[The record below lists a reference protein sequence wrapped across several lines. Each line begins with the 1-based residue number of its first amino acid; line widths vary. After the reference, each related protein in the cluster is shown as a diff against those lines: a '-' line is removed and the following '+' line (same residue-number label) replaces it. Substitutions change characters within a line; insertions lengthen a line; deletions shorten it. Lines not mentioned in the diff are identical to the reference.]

1 MPDSRSNWLHVS
13 HFGPP
18 VFDWNHKRT
27 EPIPL
32 GEIWRIPNQHREK
45 KAKKLPNKSLSRDVL
60 LLGDHAFA
68 PPRRGS
74 AHYWEDQIMKLF
86 ASVAVAASLLM
97 TGSVFAG
104 GHAKWTAVE
113 DQSRI
118 AFGSIK
124 KDTVGEVHHFDGVT
138 GTVGED
144 GKLNLAVDLAS
155 VQTNIDIRNE
165 RMLEHV
171 FQAGKATAMVS
182 GEIDLDEVKDLKPG
196 DTSIVDFE
204 GVLAFAG
211 VNVDVE
217 AEMLVARLAENR
229 VLVSTADFIMVSTED
244 LGIDAGI
251 NKLMELAKLP
261 GITRVTPVSVRVVF
275 EK

>member
-1 MPDSRSNWLHVS
+1 
-13 HFGPP
+13 
-18 VFDWNHKRT
+18 
-27 EPIPL
+27 
-32 GEIWRIPNQHREK
+32 
-45 KAKKLPNKSLSRDVL
+45 
-60 LLGDHAFA
+60 
-68 PPRRGS
+68 
-74 AHYWEDQIMKLF
+74 MKLF
-86 ASVAVAASLLM
+86 ASAVVAASLMM

-104 GHAKWTAVE
+104 GHAKWSAVE

-124 KDTVGEVHHFDGVT
+124 KDTVGEVHHFEGVT

-144 GKLNLAVDLAS
+144 GKLTLAVALGS
-155 VQTNIDIRNE
+155 VETNIDIRNE

-171 FQAGKATAMVS
+171 FQGGKAKAMVS

-196 DTSIVDFE
+196 DTSIIDFE

-211 VNVDVE
+211 INVDVE

-244 LGIDAGI
+244 FGIDPGV

-261 GITRVTPVSVRVVF
+261 GITRVTPVAVRVVF

>member
-1 MPDSRSNWLHVS
+1 
-13 HFGPP
+13 
-18 VFDWNHKRT
+18 
-27 EPIPL
+27 
-32 GEIWRIPNQHREK
+32 
-45 KAKKLPNKSLSRDVL
+45 
-60 LLGDHAFA
+60 
-68 PPRRGS
+68 
-74 AHYWEDQIMKLF
+74 MKLF
-86 ASVAVAASLLM
+86 ASAAVAASLMM
-97 TGSVFAG
+97 TASVFAG
-104 GHAKWTAVE
+104 GHAKWSAVE

-124 KDTVGEVHHFDGVT
+124 KDTVGEVHHFEGVT

-144 GKLNLAVDLAS
+144 GKLTLAVDLGS
-155 VQTNIDIRNE
+155 VETNIDIRNE

-171 FQAGKATAMVS
+171 FQGGKAKAMVS

-196 DTSIVDFE
+196 DTSIIDFE

-211 VNVDVE
+211 INVDVE

-244 LGIDAGI
+244 FGIDPGV

-261 GITRVTPVSVRVVF
+261 GITRVTPVAVRVVF

>member
-1 MPDSRSNWLHVS
+1 
-13 HFGPP
+13 
-18 VFDWNHKRT
+18 
-27 EPIPL
+27 
-32 GEIWRIPNQHREK
+32 
-45 KAKKLPNKSLSRDVL
+45 
-60 LLGDHAFA
+60 
-68 PPRRGS
+68 
-74 AHYWEDQIMKLF
+74 MKLF
-86 ASVAVAASLLM
+86 ASAVVAASLMM

-124 KDTVGEVHHFDGVT
+124 KDTVGEVHHFEGVT

-144 GKLNLAVDLAS
+144 GKLTLAVDLGS
-155 VQTNIDIRNE
+155 VETNIDIRNE

-171 FQAGKATAMVS
+171 FQGGKAKAMVS

-196 DTSIVDFE
+196 DTSIIDFE

-229 VLVSTADFIMVSTED
+229 VLVSTSDFIMVSTED
-244 LGIDAGI
+244 LGIDPGV

-261 GITRVTPVSVRVVF
+261 GITRVTPVAVRVVF

>member
-1 MPDSRSNWLHVS
+1 
-13 HFGPP
+13 
-18 VFDWNHKRT
+18 
-27 EPIPL
+27 
-32 GEIWRIPNQHREK
+32 
-45 KAKKLPNKSLSRDVL
+45 
-60 LLGDHAFA
+60 
-68 PPRRGS
+68 
-74 AHYWEDQIMKLF
+74 MKLF
-86 ASVAVAASLLM
+86 ASAVVAASLVM

-124 KDTVGEVHHFDGVT
+124 KDTVGEVHHFEGVT

-144 GKLNLAVDLAS
+144 GKLTLAVDLGS
-155 VQTNIDIRNE
+155 VETNIDIRNE

-171 FQAGKATAMVS
+171 FKGGKAKAMVS

-196 DTSIVDFE
+196 DTSIIDFE

-244 LGIDAGI
+244 LGIDPGV

-261 GITRVTPVSVRVVF
+261 GITRVTPVAVRVVF

>member
-1 MPDSRSNWLHVS
+1 
-13 HFGPP
+13 
-18 VFDWNHKRT
+18 
-27 EPIPL
+27 
-32 GEIWRIPNQHREK
+32 
-45 KAKKLPNKSLSRDVL
+45 
-60 LLGDHAFA
+60 
-68 PPRRGS
+68 
-74 AHYWEDQIMKLF
+74 MKLF
-86 ASVAVAASLLM
+86 ASAVVAASLMM

-104 GHAKWTAVE
+104 GHAKWSAVE

-124 KDTVGEVHHFDGVT
+124 KDTVGEVHHFEGVT

-144 GKLNLAVDLAS
+144 GKLTLAVDLGS
-155 VQTNIDIRNE
+155 VETNIDIRNE

-171 FQAGKATAMVS
+171 FQGGKAKAMVS

-196 DTSIVDFE
+196 DTSIIDFE

-211 VNVDVE
+211 INVDVE

-244 LGIDAGI
+244 LGIDPGV

-261 GITRVTPVSVRVVF
+261 GITRVTPVAVRVVF

>member
-1 MPDSRSNWLHVS
+1 
-13 HFGPP
+13 
-18 VFDWNHKRT
+18 
-27 EPIPL
+27 
-32 GEIWRIPNQHREK
+32 
-45 KAKKLPNKSLSRDVL
+45 
-60 LLGDHAFA
+60 
-68 PPRRGS
+68 
-74 AHYWEDQIMKLF
+74 MKLF
-86 ASVAVAASLLM
+86 ASAVVAASLMM

-124 KDTVGEVHHFDGVT
+124 KDTVGEVHHFEGVT

-144 GKLNLAVDLAS
+144 GKLTLAVDLGS
-155 VQTNIDIRNE
+155 VETNIDIRNE

-171 FQAGKATAMVS
+171 FQGGKAKAMVS
-182 GEIDLDEVKDLKPG
+182 GEIDLDEVKDLKLG
-196 DTSIVDFE
+196 DTSIIDFE

-211 VNVDVE
+211 VTVDVE

-244 LGIDAGI
+244 LGIDPGV

-261 GITRVTPVSVRVVF
+261 GITRVTPVAVRVVF

>member
-1 MPDSRSNWLHVS
+1 MV
-13 HFGPP
+13 
-18 VFDWNHKRT
+18 
-27 EPIPL
+27 
-32 GEIWRIPNQHREK
+32 
-45 KAKKLPNKSLSRDVL
+45 
-60 LLGDHAFA
+60 
-68 PPRRGS
+68 
-74 AHYWEDQIMKLF
+74 
-86 ASVAVAASLLM
+86 ASLLM

-124 KDTVGEVHHFDGVT
+124 KDTVGEVHHFEGVT

-144 GKLNLAVDLAS
+144 GKLTLAVDLAS
-155 VQTNIDIRNE
+155 VETNIDIRNE
-165 RMLEHV
+165 RMMEHV
-171 FQAGKATAMVS
+171 FQGGKAKAMVS
-182 GEIDLDEVKDLKPG
+182 GEIDLDDVKDLKPG
-196 DTSIVDFE
+196 DTSILDFE
-204 GVLAFAG
+204 GVLTFAG
-211 VNVDVE
+211 VSVDVE

-229 VLVSTADFIMVSTED
+229 VLVSTADFIMISTED

-261 GITRVTPVSVRVVF
+261 GITRVTPVAVRVVF

>member
-1 MPDSRSNWLHVS
+1 
-13 HFGPP
+13 
-18 VFDWNHKRT
+18 
-27 EPIPL
+27 
-32 GEIWRIPNQHREK
+32 
-45 KAKKLPNKSLSRDVL
+45 
-60 LLGDHAFA
+60 
-68 PPRRGS
+68 
-74 AHYWEDQIMKLF
+74 MKLF

-124 KDTVGEVHHFDGVT
+124 KDTVGEVHHFEGIT

-144 GKLNLAVDLAS
+144 GKLTLAVDLAS
-155 VQTNIDIRNE
+155 VETNIDIRNE

-171 FQAGKATAMVS
+171 FQAGKAKAMVT

-251 NKLMELAKLP
+251 NQLMNLAKLP
-261 GITRVTPVSVRVVF
+261 GITRVTPVAVRVVF

>member
-1 MPDSRSNWLHVS
+1 
-13 HFGPP
+13 
-18 VFDWNHKRT
+18 
-27 EPIPL
+27 
-32 GEIWRIPNQHREK
+32 
-45 KAKKLPNKSLSRDVL
+45 
-60 LLGDHAFA
+60 
-68 PPRRGS
+68 
-74 AHYWEDQIMKLF
+74 MKLF
-86 ASVAVAASLLM
+86 TSAAVAASLLM

-124 KDTVGEVHHFDGVT
+124 KDTVGEVHHFEGIT

-144 GKLNLAVDLAS
+144 GKLTLTVDLAS
-155 VQTNIDIRNE
+155 VETNIDIRNE

-171 FQAGKATAMVS
+171 FQTGKATAMVT

-211 VNVDVE
+211 INVDVE
-217 AEMLVARLAENR
+217 SEMLVARLAENR
-229 VLVSTADFIMVSTED
+229 VLVSTADFIMISTED

-251 NKLMELAKLP
+251 DKLMHLAKLP
-261 GITRVTPVSVRVVF
+261 GITRVTPVAVRVVF

>member
-1 MPDSRSNWLHVS
+1 
-13 HFGPP
+13 
-18 VFDWNHKRT
+18 
-27 EPIPL
+27 
-32 GEIWRIPNQHREK
+32 
-45 KAKKLPNKSLSRDVL
+45 
-60 LLGDHAFA
+60 
-68 PPRRGS
+68 
-74 AHYWEDQIMKLF
+74 MKLF
-86 ASVAVAASLLM
+86 ASALVTASLLM

-124 KDTVGEVHHFDGVT
+124 SDTVGEVHHFEGVT

-144 GKLNLAVDLAS
+144 GKLTLAVDLGS
-155 VQTNIDIRNE
+155 VETNIDIRNE

-182 GEIDLDEVKDLKPG
+182 GEIDLDAVKGLKTG
-196 DTSIVDFE
+196 DTSIVEFE

-211 VNVDVE
+211 VSVDVD

-229 VLVSTADFIMVSTED
+229 VMVSTADFIMISTED
-244 LGIDAGI
+244 LGIDEGI
-251 NKLMELAKLP
+251 NKLMNLAELP
-261 GITRVTPVSVRVVF
+261 GITRVTPVAVRVVF

>member
-1 MPDSRSNWLHVS
+1 
-13 HFGPP
+13 
-18 VFDWNHKRT
+18 
-27 EPIPL
+27 
-32 GEIWRIPNQHREK
+32 
-45 KAKKLPNKSLSRDVL
+45 
-60 LLGDHAFA
+60 
-68 PPRRGS
+68 
-74 AHYWEDQIMKLF
+74 MKLF
-86 ASVAVAASLLM
+86 ASAVVAASLMM

-104 GHAKWTAVE
+104 GHAKWSAVE

-124 KDTVGEVHHFDGVT
+124 KDTVGEVHHFEGVT

-144 GKLNLAVDLAS
+144 GKLTLAVDLGS
-155 VQTNIDIRNE
+155 VETNIDIRNE

-171 FQAGKATAMVS
+171 FQGGKAKAMVS

-196 DTSIVDFE
+196 DTSIIDFE

-211 VNVDVE
+211 INVDVE

-244 LGIDAGI
+244 FGIDPGV

-261 GITRVTPVSVRVVF
+261 GITRVTPVAVRVVF

>member
-1 MPDSRSNWLHVS
+1 
-13 HFGPP
+13 
-18 VFDWNHKRT
+18 
-27 EPIPL
+27 
-32 GEIWRIPNQHREK
+32 
-45 KAKKLPNKSLSRDVL
+45 
-60 LLGDHAFA
+60 
-68 PPRRGS
+68 
-74 AHYWEDQIMKLF
+74 MKLF
-86 ASVAVAASLLM
+86 ASAVVAASLVM

-124 KDTVGEVHHFDGVT
+124 KDTVGEVHHFEGVT

-144 GKLNLAVDLAS
+144 GKLTLAVDLGS
-155 VQTNIDIRNE
+155 VETNIDIRNE

-171 FQAGKATAMVS
+171 FQGGKAKAMVS

-196 DTSIVDFE
+196 DTSIIDFE

-244 LGIDAGI
+244 LGIDPGV

-261 GITRVTPVSVRVVF
+261 GITRVTPVAVRVVF

>member
-1 MPDSRSNWLHVS
+1 
-13 HFGPP
+13 
-18 VFDWNHKRT
+18 
-27 EPIPL
+27 
-32 GEIWRIPNQHREK
+32 
-45 KAKKLPNKSLSRDVL
+45 
-60 LLGDHAFA
+60 
-68 PPRRGS
+68 
-74 AHYWEDQIMKLF
+74 MKLF

-124 KDTVGEVHHFDGVT
+124 KDTVGEVHHFEGIT

-144 GKLNLAVDLAS
+144 GKLTLAVDLAS
-155 VQTNIDIRNE
+155 VETNIDIRNE

-171 FQAGKATAMVS
+171 FQGGKAKAMVS

-196 DTSIVDFE
+196 DTSIIDFE

-244 LGIDAGI
+244 LGIDPGV

-261 GITRVTPVSVRVVF
+261 GITRVTPVAVRVVF

>member
-1 MPDSRSNWLHVS
+1 
-13 HFGPP
+13 
-18 VFDWNHKRT
+18 
-27 EPIPL
+27 
-32 GEIWRIPNQHREK
+32 
-45 KAKKLPNKSLSRDVL
+45 
-60 LLGDHAFA
+60 
-68 PPRRGS
+68 
-74 AHYWEDQIMKLF
+74 MKLF
-86 ASVAVAASLLM
+86 ASAVVAASLMM

-124 KDTVGEVHHFDGVT
+124 KDTVGEVHHFEGVT

-144 GKLNLAVDLAS
+144 GKLTLAVDLGS
-155 VQTNIDIRNE
+155 VETNIDIRNE

-171 FQAGKATAMVS
+171 FQGGKAKAMVS

-196 DTSIVDFE
+196 DTSIIDFE

-244 LGIDAGI
+244 LGIDPGV

-261 GITRVTPVSVRVVF
+261 GITRVTPVAVRVVF

>member
-1 MPDSRSNWLHVS
+1 
-13 HFGPP
+13 
-18 VFDWNHKRT
+18 
-27 EPIPL
+27 
-32 GEIWRIPNQHREK
+32 
-45 KAKKLPNKSLSRDVL
+45 
-60 LLGDHAFA
+60 
-68 PPRRGS
+68 
-74 AHYWEDQIMKLF
+74 MKLF

>member
-1 MPDSRSNWLHVS
+1 
-13 HFGPP
+13 
-18 VFDWNHKRT
+18 
-27 EPIPL
+27 
-32 GEIWRIPNQHREK
+32 
-45 KAKKLPNKSLSRDVL
+45 
-60 LLGDHAFA
+60 
-68 PPRRGS
+68 
-74 AHYWEDQIMKLF
+74 MKLF
-86 ASVAVAASLLM
+86 ASVAVAASLLI

-124 KDTVGEVHHFDGVT
+124 KDTVGEVHHFEGVT

-144 GKLNLAVDLAS
+144 GKLTLAVDLAS
-155 VQTNIDIRNE
+155 VETNIDIRNE

-182 GEIDLDEVKDLKPG
+182 GEIDLEEVKDLKPG

-211 VNVDVE
+211 VNIDVE

-244 LGIDAGI
+244 LGIDAGVS
-251 NKLMELAKLP
+251 KLMELAKLP
-261 GITRVTPVSVRVVF
+261 GITRVTPVAVRIVF

>member
-1 MPDSRSNWLHVS
+1 MESAYGGV
-13 HFGPP
+13 FGVTSP
-18 VFDWNHKRT
+18 
-27 EPIPL
+27 
-32 GEIWRIPNQHREK
+32 
-45 KAKKLPNKSLSRDVL
+45 S
-60 LLGDHAFA
+60 
-68 PPRRGS
+68 
-74 AHYWEDQIMKLF
+74 M
-86 ASVAVAASLLM
+86 M

-104 GHAKWTAVE
+104 GHAKWSAVE

-124 KDTVGEVHHFDGVT
+124 KDTVGEVHHFEGVT

-144 GKLNLAVDLAS
+144 GKLTLAVDLGS
-155 VQTNIDIRNE
+155 VETNIDIRNE

-171 FQAGKATAMVS
+171 FQGGKAKAMVS

-196 DTSIVDFE
+196 DTSIIDFE

-211 VNVDVE
+211 INVDVE

-244 LGIDAGI
+244 LGIDPGV

-261 GITRVTPVSVRVVF
+261 GITRDTPVAVRVVF

>member
-1 MPDSRSNWLHVS
+1 
-13 HFGPP
+13 
-18 VFDWNHKRT
+18 
-27 EPIPL
+27 
-32 GEIWRIPNQHREK
+32 
-45 KAKKLPNKSLSRDVL
+45 
-60 LLGDHAFA
+60 
-68 PPRRGS
+68 
-74 AHYWEDQIMKLF
+74 MKLF
-86 ASVAVAASLLM
+86 ASAVVAASLMM

-104 GHAKWTAVE
+104 GHAKWSAVE

-124 KDTVGEVHHFDGVT
+124 KDTVGEVHHFEGVT

-144 GKLNLAVDLAS
+144 GKLTLAVVLGS
-155 VQTNIDIRNE
+155 VETNIDIRNE

-171 FQAGKATAMVS
+171 FQGGKAKAMVS

-196 DTSIVDFE
+196 DTSIIDFE

-211 VNVDVE
+211 INVDVE
-217 AEMLVARLAENR
+217 AEMLVARLAETR
-229 VLVSTADFIMVSTED
+229 GLVSTADFIMVSTED
-244 LGIDAGI
+244 LGIDPGV

-261 GITRVTPVSVRVVF
+261 GITRVTPVAVRVVF